1 MNISKKSKVAKQKFH
16 LKTNSLVSF
25 SLITQLIN
33 SKRISIIMRYC
44 ARCCYP
50 ENTKPTIIFD
60 EEGVCSG
67 CRTFEER
74 QKVDWNQKR
83 AEFKNILEEYKEKAR
98 KRDSPYDCIIPV
110 SGGKD
115 SHYQAY
121 LITQVYKL
129 KPLFVAYNHSY
140 NSILGM
146 QNLTNLVE
154 KFGCDLIRYTTN
166 PKTAKKL
173 SRFMLKKV
181 GDMTWHYHAGIM
193 TFPMQTAVK
202 YNVPLVIWG
211 EHGMSF
217 MFGMYNFAD
226 RVEFTKKHRQEHLMR
241 GFEPDDI
248 LNDPEN
254 KEITKA
260 DLAPFYYPSN
270 DELASVGVRG
280 IYVSNYDPWDAKT
293 HAEMMIKMYGF
304 QTYQKRQTTFNLY
317 EKLEDFFQDTHNYLK
332 YLKFA
337 YSRCTDHASM
347 EIRHQRMTRE
357 EGIEM
362 IKKYEHLIR
371 PKNLDIFLK
380 FAEISEK
387 EFLNSV
393 EHLRDPSIWNN
404 KSNGE
409 WELLDWI
416 GNHIKD
422 ENVEKARLPILDKSE
437 FFGTPSQSSTRE
449 LSNKDN
455 DEELIF
461 L

>member
-1 MNISKKSKVAKQKFH
+1 
-16 LKTNSLVSF
+16 
-25 SLITQLIN
+25 
-33 SKRISIIMRYC
+33 MRYC
-44 ARCCYP
+44 QRCCYP

-60 EEGVCSG
+60 DEGVCSG

-74 QKVDWNQKR
+74 QKVDWVKKR
-83 AEFKNILEEYKEKAR
+83 EEFGLLLEEYKERAR
-98 KRDSPYDCIIPV
+98 KNGAAYDCIIPI

-115 SHYQAY
+115 SHYQAH
-121 LITQVYKL
+121 LVTQVFKL

-140 NSILGM
+140 NSKIGM
-146 QNLTNLVE
+146 QNLTNMVE
-154 KFGCDLIRYTTN
+154 KFGCDLLRYSTN

-173 SRFMLKKV
+173 SRYMLKKV

-193 TFPMQTAVK
+193 TFPIQVAVNYK
-202 YNVPLVIWG
+202 VPLIIWG

-217 MFGMYNFAD
+217 MFGMYNFED
-226 RVEFTKKHRQEHLMR
+226 KVEFTKKHRQEHLMR

-248 LNDPEN
+248 LEDPDN
-254 KEITKA
+254 TEISKA
-260 DLAPFYYPSN
+260 DLAPFVYPTD
-270 DELASVGVRG
+270 DELANVGVRG

-332 YLKFA
+332 YLKFG

-357 EGIEM
+357 DGIKM
-362 IKKYEHLIR
+362 IERYEHLVR
-371 PKNLDIFLK
+371 PKNLDSFLK
-380 FAEISEK
+380 FTELTEK
-387 EFLNSV
+387 EFDESV
-393 EHLRDPSIWNN
+393 DHLRDPSVWEK
-404 KSNGE
+404 KSNGK
-409 WELLDWI
+409 WELLDWV
-416 GNHIKD
+416 GNHVND
-422 ENVEKARLPILDKSE
+422 ENVEKVRLPLKEKSE
-437 FFGTPSQSSTRE
+437 FLGTTGSLPSRDF
-449 LSNKDN
+449 SNLDD